1 MTKFSATA
9 SPGQRW
15 KIFLS
20 GAAAIKSNGLSMS
33 AAAALIRK
41 QWLSRGT
48 RRPQPVAIAVSR
60 TLRIAH

>member
-33 AAAALIRK
+33 SAAALIRK
-41 QWLSRGT
+41 QWLRRVSR
-48 RRPQPVAIAVSR
+48 RSQPVTIDPSR
-60 TLRIAH
+60 VLRIAL